1 MASTTACAE
10 CDCTSP
16 VSRSRTTIA
25 ARGAVVDDDVE
36 HLRARV
42 QLDLA
47 RRDLAHHR
55 LVGAE
60 QQLLAGLPARVER
73 ARDLRAAERAVVEQP
88 AVLARERHALRR
100 RLVDDLV
107 RDLREPVDVGLARA
121 EVAALDRV
129 VEEPED
135 RVAVVAVVL
144 GGVDPA
150 LRGDRVRPP
159 RRVVEREDRDLV
171 AELGERRGG
180 ARAREPGADDDDL
193 EAPLVGRVDEPHGEA
208 MVVPRAAGSRP
219 AGPSTRAPAAQFD
232 HPEHDGERERDV
244 AGHDQ
249 RRRRRSRTGAATA
262 APSPCSGT
270 GSRRRGRG
278 ARRARGSRSRRPA
291 RPARARSSRRRCGTG
306 RR

>member
-10 CDCTSP
+10 CDRTSP
-16 VSRSRTTIA
+16 VSRSRTTTPRA
-25 ARGAVVDDDVE
+25 SPSCDDDVE

-42 QLDLA
+42 QRDLA
-47 RRDLAHHR
+47 GRDLAHHR

-150 LRGDRVRPP
+150 LGGDRVRAP
-159 RRVVEREDRDLV
+159 RRVVEREDLDLV
-171 AELGERRGG
+171 AELGQRGRG
-180 ARAREPGADDDDL
+180 RAARQAGPDDDDL
-193 EAPLVGRVDEPHGEA
+193 EAPLVGRVHQPHGEA
-208 MVVPRAAGSRP
+208 MVVPRAAGSSP
-219 AGPSTRAPAAQFD
+219 AGSATRA
-232 HPEHDGERERDV
+232 
-244 AGHDQ
+244 
-249 RRRRRSRTGAATA
+249 
-262 APSPCSGT
+262 SGIN
-270 GSRRRGRG
+270 
-278 ARRARGSRSRRPA
+278 
-291 RPARARSSRRRCGTG
+291 
-306 RR
+306 